1 MKRNIVIALIAALTL
16 TLISIQPGFAKG
28 GGGQK
33 GGTTATSHD
42 AGHHDDINSGRDFGQ
57 HVKDMNDHFSG
68 DHNPGKHHK
77 GYSGL
82 KD

>member
-1 MKRNIVIALIAALTL
+1 MKKTYTLIAFAAIALTFTSLQTVSAMN
-16 TLISIQPGFAKG
+16 SD
-28 GGGQK
+28 
-33 GGTTATSHD
+33 SHD
-42 AGHHDDINSGRDFGQ
+42 SGHHADINSGRDFGG